1 MTAMT
6 QPKTARTV
14 GIAIGVLALGLVL
27 GWLARGILAA
37 PHDALTVAT
46 YGDWRLAC
54 PPRAETEKACM
65 LSQNVVDQRTQA
77 VVMQVALSHQKAK
90 PVIEIV
96 VPLNKL
102 LPPGIGVHIGDAAVK
117 TVAYKSCNSGACV
130 ADIIGDKTLFDSI
143 LSATRLGIDV
153 TEVSGQLTTMALSI
167 NGLKEAAAAMRDAD
181 SKRHS
186 WLRRAFL

>member
-1 MTAMT
+1 MGA
-6 QPKTARTV
+6 
-14 GIAIGVLALGLVL
+14 GVLALGLVL
-27 GWLARGILAA
+27 GWLARGVLGA

-46 YGDWRLAC
+46 YGDWRLTC
-54 PPRAETEKACM
+54 PPRAETDKSCM
-65 LSQNVVDQRTQA
+65 LSQNVVDQQTQA

-102 LPPGIGVHIGDAAVK
+102 LPPGVGLHVGDAAVK
-117 TVAYKSCNSGACV
+117 TVAYRSCNNGACF
-130 ADIIGDKTLFDSI
+130 ADVTGDKALFDSM
-143 LSATRLGIDV
+143 LGAAQLGIEV
-153 TEVSGQLTTMALSI
+153 TELSGTATTTTLSTT
-167 NGLKEAAAAMRDAD
+167 GLKDAAAAMRNAD